1 MRITKLDIKG
11 FGKLENRVFL
21 PNSGLNIFY
30 GSNEAG
36 KSTIQAFVKAML
48 FGLKG
53 GRRTR
58 EGEVSQNKRF
68 KPWFGKSFAGL
79 LEYKLDNGC
88 FFSVGRN
95 FENNTLTVYDEY
107 SNNITAEFPAD
118 KDAVASFAEQHL
130 GLSKSVFERTA
141 FIGQLQSVVN
151 QAGRKILAEHLVNLK
166 ESGDEKV
173 SFQTAVNALKQAQL
187 TYVGSDRSTTR
198 PINLLNTQLQNSMQK
213 EKTARDLHTSS
224 IETFIELGKTQK
236 ELEARKEQLNEL
248 NKTHERL
255 YQNAKVKKLNDKHIK
270 LCEYSK
276 QIEEVEKNRRRAE
289 EQKENLLKE
298 SEVLK
303 GFSEFTR
310 NDADRMVEDSTR
322 YQLLLDELEEISQQS
337 SIIEDKI
344 DETEKDLAQYGIFK
358 REGHR
363 MQEVLDSFLK
373 LENTQLHEKQNDMAK
388 NLTKQKKMSFVGI
401 CLSIALLAALYFFR
415 TDIPLTLFRVLA
427 ILGAS
432 FFLITVQMLVR
443 ILLKQKSGKDTVRE
457 SKDIERGT
465 VKESVD
471 REKGTA
477 KESVDREN
485 STAKE
490 SMDREN
496 STAKESM
503 DREKS
508 TINENKEKEKGIGK
522 ENEKKGKGIN
532 DEIRKRQKDSDKE
545 NGDAAQKMK
554 ELRQLLNDW
563 MIEADV
569 AYIHDFMR
577 LKSMYDDKQNSLKVL
592 YEKRNAYID
601 EKMYAEDRSEAVR
614 TNILGRLQKGGI
626 CEDCNTFIIDD
637 IANWKKGLEAYI
649 SFSPALEVV
658 EKEILSLAQRGE
670 GIYSQAGLVY
680 GEDIKNQTQL
690 EKAINELKGILDGEK
705 PVFDEEEQ
713 SLFQI
718 EEQIKSLQEEINHG
732 ILQVNTLTTRLEN
745 IPDSEMLQKA
755 FENTQDLKD
764 EKEKI
769 VLLGKSI
776 ETAIS
781 VLTEASVAIQRD
793 YVPHL
798 SRELSRYLTTI
809 TGGVYDNAAADDN
822 LVLNILTDEHME
834 RVMPEQLSSGTID
847 QVYLA
852 LRIAS
857 VKMIEKE
864 SETIPLFFD
873 EPFSQYD
880 EERTKNA
887 LRLLI
892 DESSHRQIFLYT
904 CKKREVELAGELE
917 RNGAINIIN
926 L

>member
-11 FGKLENRVFL
+11 FGKLENKVFL

-68 KPWFGKSFAGL
+68 KPWFGKNFAGL

-107 SNNITAEFPAD
+107 SNNITAEFPAN
-118 KDAVASFAEQHL
+118 KDTVASFAEQHL
-130 GLSKSVFERTA
+130 GLSESVFERTA
-141 FIGQLQSVVN
+141 FIGQLKSIVN
-151 QAGRKILAEHLVNLK
+151 QAGRKILAERLVNLK

-213 EKTARDLHTSS
+213 EKTERDLHTSS
-224 IETFIELGKTQK
+224 IETFIELGKIQK
-236 ELEARKEQLNEL
+236 EVETHKAKLNEL
-248 NKTHERL
+248 NETHKKL
-255 YQNAKVKKLNDKHIK
+255 YENAKIKVRNDKHLK
-270 LCEYSK
+270 LCEYFK
-276 QIEEVEKNRRRAE
+276 QIEEIEINRSRAE

-298 SEVLK
+298 SEALK
-303 GFSEFTR
+303 GYSGFTR
-310 NDADRMVEDSTR
+310 SDADRMVENNTM
-322 YQLLLDELEEISQQS
+322 YQLLLNELEEITQKG
-337 SIIEDKI
+337 SINEERIV
-344 DETEKDLAQYGIFK
+344 ETENDLTQYDIFK

-363 MQEVLDSFLK
+363 MQEVLDDFLK
-373 LENTQLHEKQNDMAK
+373 LENIELHEKHNDI
-388 NLTKQKKMSFVGI
+388 KQSLIKRKKMSIAGI
-401 CLSIALLAALYFFR
+401 CLSIALLTALYLFR
-415 TDIPLTLFRVLA
+415 TDIGLTLLRVLSVF
-427 ILGAS
+427 GAS
-432 FFLITVQMLVR
+432 FFLMMVQMLVR
-443 ILLKQKSGKDTVRE
+443 ILLKEKRE
-457 SKDIERGT
+457 KGT
-465 VKESVD
+465 VKENKVMG
-471 REKGTA
+471 KGAGT
-477 KESVDREN
+477 ESKKN
-485 STAKE
+485 G
-490 SMDREN
+490 
-496 STAKESM
+496 
-503 DREKS
+503 
-508 TINENKEKEKGIGK
+508 KEKDK
-522 ENEKKGKGIN
+522 ENEN
-532 DEIRKRQKDSDKE
+532 
-545 NGDAAQKMK
+545 AAQKMQHLK
-554 ELRQLLNDW
+554 QLLDDW
-563 MIEADV
+563 MVEADV
-569 AYIHDFMR
+569 AYIHDLIR
-577 LKSMYDDKQNSLKVL
+577 LKSMYDDKQNSLRAL
-592 YEKRNAYID
+592 YEKRDALTEGKID
-601 EKMYAEDRSEAVR
+601 AENRIKTIKVD
-614 TNILGRLQKGGI
+614 ILKRLQKAGV
-626 CEDCNTFIIDD
+626 CEDCNTFIVDD

-649 SFSPALEVV
+649 SFSPVLEVL
-658 EKEILSLAQRGE
+658 EKEISSLAQRVE
-670 GIYSQAGLVY
+670 SIYSQAGLVY

-690 EKAINELKGILDGEK
+690 VKAIDELKEILCGEK
-705 PVFDEEEQ
+705 PVFEEEGM
-713 SLFQI
+713 SLSQV
-718 EEQIKSLQEEINHG
+718 EERIKALKEEINQEV
-732 ILQVNTLTTRLEN
+732 LKVNTLTTRLES
-745 IPDSEMLQKA
+745 IPDSGMLQKA
-755 FENTQDLKD
+755 FEETQVLKD
-764 EKEKI
+764 EKERI

-776 ETAIS
+776 ETALS

-822 LVLNILTDEHME
+822 LALNILPDEHME
-834 RVMPEQLSSGTID
+834 RLLPEQLSSGTID

-852 LRIAS
+852 LRFAS

-904 CKKREVELAGELE
+904 CKMREVELARELDKD
-917 RNGAINIIN
+917 GIVNIIN